1 MSRSNVGQRPSHLPM
16 PKRRSTK
23 RTRRSARRIVRW
35 RADGVRMAGLGGL
48 WHRGSP
54 SVERQAKCA
63 SLSHPEKAGFLE
75 QGHRQNLNARGGGR
89 THMSAF
95 SLRVTTGSYFSELES
110 RKDRFLRS
118 CGGCM
123 SQCIDTLRPTAMKAS
138 LPPAPFPLPG
148 SGRAFNRRRSR
159 SRGGA
164 TTAPVH
170 VTVPILADRRKRAPV
185 GRRPYLDG

>member
-63 SLSHPEKAGFLE
+63 SLSHPEEAGFLE

-95 SLRVTTGSYFSELES
+95 SLTSHDGIVFFRVGVSKRPLLA
-110 RKDRFLRS
+110 KLR
-118 CGGCM
+118 
-123 SQCIDTLRPTAMKAS
+123 R
-138 LPPAPFPLPG
+138 
-148 SGRAFNRRRSR
+148 
-159 SRGGA
+159 
-164 TTAPVH
+164 VH
-170 VTVPILADRRKRAPV
+170 VSVHRHSPTHSHEGLFASRALPIARLRQSLQSPQESLKGWCHDCAGACACPNPC
-185 GRRPYLDG
+185 RPP